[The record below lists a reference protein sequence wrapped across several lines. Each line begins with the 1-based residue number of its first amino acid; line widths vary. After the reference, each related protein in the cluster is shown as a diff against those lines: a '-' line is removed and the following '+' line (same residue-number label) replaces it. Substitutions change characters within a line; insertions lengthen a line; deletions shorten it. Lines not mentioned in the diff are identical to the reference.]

1 MFGLPLEL
9 MSNFRVYYNNQILH
23 IFLKR
28 VFYQNIRTLA
38 EVYLIPYIFV
48 FVVSQYVCY
57 IFISTDTIKPL
68 LLLISNIKYHGS
80 LHTSV
85 KRTYDHKTLL
95 SILNEAC
102 FEICWLWGNGNV
114 VYHVEIYP
122 FYIAFELKLNKC
134 TYMFFFHSKIS

>member
-1 MFGLPLEL
+1 MFGLPLKL
-9 MSNFRVYYNNQILH
+9 MNNFWVNYNNQILH
-23 IFLKR
+23 IFLR
-28 VFYQNIRTLA
+28 HRSTGSLICF
-38 EVYLIPYIFV
+38 YLIPYTFV

>member
-1 MFGLPLEL
+1 MFGLPLKL
-9 MSNFRVYYNNQILH
+9 MNNFWVNYNNQILH
-23 IFLKR
+23 ITRILSEH
-28 VFYQNIRTLA
+28 QNICWSIFDT
-38 EVYLIPYIFV
+38 IYIFV
-48 FVVSQYVCY
+48 FVVSQYICY

>member
-23 IFLKR
+23 IKR
-28 VFYQNIRTLA
+28 VFHQNIRTFA
-38 EVYLIPYIFV
+38 EVYLIPYIFI